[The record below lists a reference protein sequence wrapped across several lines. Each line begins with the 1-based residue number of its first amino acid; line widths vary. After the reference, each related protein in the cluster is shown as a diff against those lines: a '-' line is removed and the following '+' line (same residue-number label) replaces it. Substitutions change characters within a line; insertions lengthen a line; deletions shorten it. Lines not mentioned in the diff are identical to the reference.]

1 MTTTT
6 EDMNWI
12 ADLQRVGMPI
22 ELLVLALRTLGMSAD
37 VIGPL
42 LSRDPLDIDELAGK
56 ALTQCADA
64 RLKVPDEDCDFSI
77 KPFGKEAIKDLL
89 KAGDLPVDEKSFT
102 FKWAPTDKVYDKK
115 TFVDLIKA
123 GDFPVED
130 KSDTFKRDPTDK
142 VFLSVSGSNE
152 ETEPI
157 LESARSEFHLETEPD
172 FFDWF
177 GEVRKLFLARESRT
191 ELFVMLPLPMTDAFR
206 WTILRPQRALSGRD
220 DALRLITSLSALGLG
235 YGDSGHR
242 TKLISNLVLRCQ
254 MLFNEIGVGGA
265 TYPKT
270 PEYEL
275 LRLQANGLAKNAL
288 FLRRDESKQGRDSR
302 AQVFAADFSS
312 AWQGNPNRFDC
323 WFIRDRAKD
332 ADQMADALLW
342 LMTQTSGICLQLSL
356 PPRQI
361 DITEH
366 HVQVL
371 VPWPWCDFLRQGHG
385 AQRRKKKVFD
395 PYLHVEGGEGA
406 LYHVDEPL
414 RYAQLKQ
421 SKASRQ
427 NKKIILCEA
436 EVVFSSI
443 ESGSRRALRITTQT
457 KKI

>member
-1 MTTTT
+1 MAK
-6 EDMNWI
+6 D
-12 ADLQRVGMPI
+12 
-22 ELLVLALRTLGMSAD
+22 AL
-37 VIGPL
+37 
-42 LSRDPLDIDELAGK
+42 
-56 ALTQCADA
+56 
-64 RLKVPDEDCDFSI
+64 
-77 KPFGKEAIKDLL
+77 
-89 KAGDLPVDEKSFT
+89 
-102 FKWAPTDKVYDKK
+102 
-115 TFVDLIKA
+115 
-123 GDFPVED
+123 
-130 KSDTFKRDPTDK
+130 
-142 VFLSVSGSNE
+142 
-152 ETEPI
+152 
-157 LESARSEFHLETEPD
+157 
-172 FFDWF
+172 FF
-177 GEVRKLFLARESRT
+177 R
-191 ELFVMLPLPMTDAFR
+191 
-206 WTILRPQRALSGRD
+206 RD
-220 DALRLITSLSALGLG
+220 D
-235 YGDSGHR
+235 
-242 TKLISNLVLRCQ
+242 
-254 MLFNEIGVGGA
+254 
-265 TYPKT
+265 
-270 PEYEL
+270 
-275 LRLQANGLAKNAL
+275 
-288 FLRRDESKQGRDSR
+288 SKQGRDSR
-302 AQVFAADFSS
+302 AQVFAADFSA
-312 AWQGNPNRFDC
+312 AWQGNPNRFGY
-323 WFIRDRAKD
+323 WSIRNRARD